1 MTMSVN
7 YTLIGTRIREL
18 RLIQGLSQEELAAFS
33 GLSSVYISNI
43 ERARKHPGLE
53 SLLSIADAL
62 GVTMNDLLAGNQTAG
77 DADYQTDICLLLY
90 GCSAAEKRF
99 LYEIL
104 KSAKN
109 AIHINGWNIRP

>member
-1 MTMSVN
+1 MPVN
-7 YTLIGTRIREL
+7 YALIGARIKEL
-18 RLIQGLSQEELAAFS
+18 RLVQGLSQEELAAFS

-62 GVTMNDLLAGNQTAG
+62 GVTMDDLLTGNQTA
-77 DADYQTDICLLLY
+77 ANTDYQTDISLLLY

-99 LYEIL
+99 LFEIL

-109 AIHINGWNIRP
+109 AIRINGWSIRP